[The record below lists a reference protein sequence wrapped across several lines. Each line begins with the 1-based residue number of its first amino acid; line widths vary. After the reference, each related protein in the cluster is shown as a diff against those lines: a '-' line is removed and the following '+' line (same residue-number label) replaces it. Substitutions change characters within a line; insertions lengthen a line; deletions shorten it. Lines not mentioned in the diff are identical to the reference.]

1 MSRWGGVHLAEVSHV
16 DLVNGACGKDGC
28 VARKGH
34 EMSAPELYRWTAV
47 IMAVTALLVS
57 AVTVTA
63 LAAARW

>member
-1 MSRWGGVHLAEVSHV
+1 M